1 MPRTV
6 HDPHAS
12 GIVVH
17 AVGQRAAVVADWIDR
32 PTGAMVAAR
41 DPGCARGQAAPALPA
56 SCAEFAGLPCAVYR
70 VSFGKFRQNAV
81 NAV

>member
-17 AVGQRAAVVADWIDR
+17 AVGERAAVVADWIDT
-32 PTGAMVAAR
+32 PVAR
-41 DPGCARGQAAPALPA
+41 WSPGTI
-56 SCAEFAGLPCAVYR
+56 
-70 VSFGKFRQNAV
+70 
-81 NAV
+81 